1 MRQDVF
7 ELNQYAADYHPMAEF
22 WDTKFTDVGSVA
34 YIDSPNPD
42 WANLMDCG
50 NYPCS
55 APLNI
60 LVSFQDS
67 KFYGKKPRWATSD
80 F

>member
-1 MRQDVF
+1 
-7 ELNQYAADYHPMAEF
+7 MAEF
-22 WDTKFTDVGSVA
+22 WDTTFTDVGSVA

-50 NYPCS
+50 NFPCT
-55 APLNI
+55 APANI